1 VVQAAVFVFGDNGK
15 MKPTTAR
22 HQALIALTLMSLIW
36 SFNWIVMKRA
46 LQYIGPLDFSAL
58 RTLFGTL
65 LLFALLWWRG
75 ESRAP
80 TPLRDTILIGVAQTA
95 AFQLLVQLALVE
107 GGAGKMAL
115 LAYTMPFWVIAFAWA
130 MLGEKPTPRHW
141 LFLAIAAAG
150 LLLVME
156 PWRALG
162 GLRSCALAVAGGAC
176 WGLATVLTK
185 RLFQRSAVSPLRLTA
200 WQSLFGAVV
209 VVLVA
214 LLVPERAIEWSTE
227 LIGAV
232 VYNAVLGSAIAWALW
247 LLVIERLPAGIAG
260 MASLATP
267 LLGVLLAWA
276 LLGEVPDVDEA
287 IGIVLI
293 AIALAGVLRPQRR
306 TAKKKE
312 P

>member
-1 VVQAAVFVFGDNGK
+1 
-15 MKPTTAR
+15 MEPTSAR
-22 HQALIALTLMSLIW
+22 HPALIALALMSLIW

-65 LLFALLWWRG
+65 LLFALLRWRG

-95 AFQLLVQLALVE
+95 AFQLLVQLSLVE

-156 PWRALG
+156 PWRAFG
-162 GLRSCALAVAGGAC
+162 GLRSCALALAGGAC

-247 LLVIERLPAGIAG
+247 LFVIERLPAGIAG

-267 LLGVLLAWA
+267 LLGVLLAWG
-276 LLGEVPDVDEA
+276 LLGEVPDLDEA
-287 IGIVLI
+287 IGMGLI
-293 AIALAGVLRPQRR
+293 AVALAGVLRPRAVTR
-306 TAKKKE
+306 
-312 P
+312 

>member
-1 VVQAAVFVFGDNGK
+1 MTETN
-15 MKPTTAR
+15 AR
-22 HQALIALTLMSLIW
+22 RQALIALALMSLIW

-46 LQYIGPLDFSAL
+46 LHYIGPLDFSAL

-80 TPLRDTILIGVAQTA
+80 TPLRDTILIGLAQTA
-95 AFQLLVQLALVE
+95 AFQLLVQFALVE

-162 GLRSCALAVAGGAC
+162 GLRSCALALAGGAC

-200 WQSLFGAVV
+200 WQSLFGAIV

-232 VYNAVLGSAIAWALW
+232 VYNAVLGSAVAWALW
-247 LLVIERLPAGIAG
+247 LFVIERLPAGVAG
-260 MASLATP
+260 VASLATP
-267 LLGVLLAWA
+267 LLGVLFAWG
-276 LLGEVPDVDEA
+276 LLGEVPDTDET
-287 IGIVLI
+287 IGIALI
-293 AIALAGVLRPQRR
+293 AVALAGVLRPQRR
-306 TAKKKE
+306 AAKKKGLE
-312 P
+312 RGSTRMKSNQRG

>member
-1 VVQAAVFVFGDNGK
+1 
-15 MKPTTAR
+15 
-22 HQALIALTLMSLIW
+22 
-36 SFNWIVMKRA
+36 
-46 LQYIGPLDFSAL
+46 
-58 RTLFGTL
+58 
-65 LLFALLWWRG
+65 LWWRG

-80 TPLRDTILIGVAQTA
+80 PPLRDTILIGLAQTA
-95 AFQLLVQLALVE
+95 AFQLLVQMSLVE

-141 LFLAIAAAG
+141 LFLTIAALG

-162 GLRSCALAVAGGAC
+162 GLRSCVLALAGGAC

-200 WQSLFGAVV
+200 WQSVFGAIV

-214 LLVPERAIEWSTE
+214 GLVPERSIEWSTE

-232 VYNAVLGSAIAWALW
+232 AYNAVLGSAIAWALW
-247 LLVIERLPAGIAG
+247 LFVVDRLPAGVAG
-260 MASLATP
+260 IASLATP
-267 LLGVLLAWA
+267 LLGVLFAWG
-276 LLGEVPDVDEA
+276 LLGEVPDIDET
-287 IGIVLI
+287 IGIGLI
-293 AIALAGVLRPQRR
+293 AIALAGVLRPPVPKREKDRALNADQCG
-306 TAKKKE
+306 
-312 P
+312 